1 MCARGRAGAGGGRR
15 GARCAPHTRTLSR
28 SRPVVGCV
36 GKTKNKKTR
45 LHHFLFFHGT
55 RPARARRSQ
64 GPTLLT
70 QATRMA
76 SPALLRSAAARW
88 LTGAAASAAASAAPA
103 TAGLGPSS
111 LAAAAAAAA
120 SPFAT
125 ARSLWTASSCVSV
138 RGLMRGEGETGTRP
152 STARTTTTPLH
163 AGAGAGAPPCFALL
177 HQRRWMA
184 VPKRKVREK
193 AERERERE
201 RRNGWGIERG
211 VWGCA
216 GGFGEACPRL
226 ALVSIGWRWPTTRWG
241 HPTHPVHPSLRR
253 SPPPAGASA
262 TGPSCPAGSPPS
274 PAAPPAPASCP
285 CGRPPRRPGARR
297 RSARGGWGRLGGGG
311 GGARRPRPPP
321 PSRNERERVDRGGRS
336 GSAVCVCVCVC
347 ETCFFCL
354 HHRPRPP
361 PRPLPAGRPPPPRPL
376 PAAAVPPTAAA
387 PPPPPL
393 DGRRPLKPGRSQAG
407 A

>member
-201 RRNGWGIERG
+201 REGMGGELSGGCGGARG
-211 VWGCA
+211 ALARRAPASRSCRSA
-216 GGFGEACPRL
+216 GAGQR
-226 ALVSIGWRWPTTRWG
+226 
-241 HPTHPVHPSLRR
+241 
-253 SPPPAGASA
+253 PAGAIPHTPSIPLSA
-262 TGPSCPAGSPPS
+262 GLPLPPGH
-274 PAAPPAPASCP
+274 PQRAQAAPPGRLRRPLLLLRPHHAPVG
-285 CGRPPRRPGARR
+285 GRPAGRVRGGVLPGADG
-297 RSARGGWGRLGGGG
+297 AAWA
-311 GGARRPRPPP
+311 GGAGG
-321 PSRNERERVDRGGRS
+321 RGGR
-336 GSAVCVCVCVC
+336 GR
-347 ETCFFCL
+347 
-354 HHRPRPP
+354 HR
-361 PRPLPAGRPPPPRPL
+361 
-376 PAAAVPPTAAA
+376 
-387 PPPPPL
+387 
-393 DGRRPLKPGRSQAG
+393 RRGMRESV
-407 A
+407 